1 MELDQALQI
10 LNQVCARIQG
20 TLADHQ
26 QIQTALQV
34 VAAACTAET
43 APEPLRAAE

>member
-1 MELDQALQI
+1 MTVDEALQV

-26 QIQTALQV
+26 QIQAALQTV
-34 VAAACTAET
+34 TAACQP
-43 APEPLRAAE
+43 PEVPE

>member
-1 MELDQALQI
+1 MELEQALQI

-26 QIQTALQV
+26 QIQTALQTV
-34 VAAACTAET
+34 TQACTPPVE
-43 APEPLRAAE
+43 ELE